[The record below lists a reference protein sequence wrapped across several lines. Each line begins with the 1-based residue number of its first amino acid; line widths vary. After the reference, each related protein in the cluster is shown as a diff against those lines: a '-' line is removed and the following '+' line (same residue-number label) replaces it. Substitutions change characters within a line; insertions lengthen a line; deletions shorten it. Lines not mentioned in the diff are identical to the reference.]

1 MNSKTKAAP
10 NGSGNTS
17 RFSSVR
23 RNKDNKRSLPPQRK
37 RLFSL
42 LSDGFPRST
51 AEIST
56 ELNLCD
62 PRGLIRDLRKSGNPF
77 SDFWVNGA
85 YGRRFKRYFIRKEA
99 GNGNK

>member
-1 MNSKTKAAP
+1 MN
-10 NGSGNTS
+10 
-17 RFSSVR
+17 
-23 RNKDNKRSLPPQRK
+23 RK
-37 RLFSL
+37 RKAPYAGSQYTKDHTTYSGLHRKYRGISLTAQQFRIFAL
-42 LSDGFPRST
+42 LSDGIPRST

-62 PRGLIRDLRKSGNPF
+62 PRGLIRDLRKSGILV

-99 GNGNK
+99 GNE

>member
-56 ELNLCD
+56 ELNL
-62 PRGLIRDLRKSGNPF
+62 
-77 SDFWVNGA
+77 NGA

>member
-10 NGSGNTS
+10 NGSGNTN

-62 PRGLIRDLRKSGNPF
+62 PRGLIRDLRKSGIPV
-77 SDFWVNGA
+77 SDFWGGA

>member
-10 NGSGNTS
+10 NGSGNTN

-62 PRGLIRDLRKSGNPF
+62 PRGLIRDLRKSGIPV

>member
-1 MNSKTKAAP
+1 MEAAIQVDSLQFGETKIINAHFP
-10 NGSGNTS
+10 P
-17 RFSSVR
+17 
-23 RNKDNKRSLPPQRK
+23 PPQRK

-62 PRGLIRDLRKSGNPF
+62 PRGLIRDLRKSGIPV

>member
-10 NGSGNTS
+10 NRNGNTS
-17 RFSSVR
+17 SFSSVR

-62 PRGLIRDLRKSGNPF
+62 PRGLIRDLRKSGIPV

-99 GNGNK
+99 GNE

>member
-1 MNSKTKAAP
+1 MEAAIQVDSLQFGETKIINAH
-10 NGSGNTS
+10 
-17 RFSSVR
+17 F
-23 RNKDNKRSLPPQRK
+23 PPPRK

-62 PRGLIRDLRKSGNPF
+62 PRGLIRDLRKSGIPV